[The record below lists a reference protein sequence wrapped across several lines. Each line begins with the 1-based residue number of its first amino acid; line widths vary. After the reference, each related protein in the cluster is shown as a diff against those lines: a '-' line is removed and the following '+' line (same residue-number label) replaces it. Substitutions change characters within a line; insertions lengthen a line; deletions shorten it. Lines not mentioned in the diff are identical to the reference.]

1 MGLFTEK
8 LKEMG
13 ASVLPI
19 TFFVILLHFTLTP
32 IPVDDFWRFIIGAVL
47 IIVGLGIFLVGVD
60 LGATPIGEL
69 SGGALVKTNNMPV
82 LLIGG
87 LLLGFIISIAEPDLH
102 VLSVQ
107 VEQFT
112 ANVVGRWQMV
122 LVVSI
127 GVGVMVMIG
136 FWRLVK
142 HIRLRTVIW
151 VTYGII
157 FLLAL
162 FNSPEFLAF
171 SFDASG
177 STTGAITTPF
187 LLALAA
193 GIAGLFEGEAEDAR
207 DRYGMV
213 GLASAGAIFAML
225 IQGAVDSPVSYQQ
238 VDMAENLAPAF
249 FMEPFIT
256 SLSGVLVDSLL
267 SIAPLAIVFIVIQLG
282 ILKLKDKTVSRIM
295 IGLLY
300 CYIGLSLFMTGV
312 NGGFMR
318 VGRYIGAQLVLE
330 YSPFLTILAGFFL
343 GMLTVIAE
351 PAVHVLTDSV
361 QENTGGSVPRSL
373 TLLSLAIGVAF
384 SIVLAMIRIYV
395 EGLMLWHILLPAYIL
410 IMILSYFTP
419 DLFIG
424 VAFDAG
430 GVASGPM
437 TATFILAFAQGA
449 AGAHPSANILV
460 DGFGVVA
467 LVAMA
472 PLITIQAMGLIYKR
486 RQRKEEQV
494 PASEDLT

>member
-1 MGLFTEK
+1 
-8 LKEMG
+8 
-13 ASVLPI
+13 
-19 TFFVILLHFTLTP
+19 
-32 IPVDDFWRFIIGAVL
+32 
-47 IIVGLGIFLVGVD
+47 
-60 LGATPIGEL
+60 
-69 SGGALVKTNNMPV
+69 
-82 LLIGG
+82 
-87 LLLGFIISIAEPDLH
+87 
-102 VLSVQ
+102 
-107 VEQFT
+107 
-112 ANVVGRWQMV
+112 
-122 LVVSI
+122 
-127 GVGVMVMIG
+127 
-136 FWRLVK
+136 
-142 HIRLRTVIW
+142 
-151 VTYGII
+151 
-157 FLLAL
+157 
-162 FNSPEFLAF
+162 
-171 SFDASG
+171 
-177 STTGAITTPF
+177 
-187 LLALAA
+187 
-193 GIAGLFEGEAEDAR
+193 
-207 DRYGMV
+207 
-213 GLASAGAIFAML
+213 
-225 IQGAVDSPVSYQQ
+225 
-238 VDMAENLAPAF
+238 
-249 FMEPFIT
+249 
-256 SLSGVLVDSLL
+256 
-267 SIAPLAIVFIVIQLG
+267 
-282 ILKLKDKTVSRIM
+282 
-295 IGLLY
+295 
-300 CYIGLSLFMTGV
+300 
-312 NGGFMR
+312 MR

-361 QENTGGSVPRSL
+361 QENTGGTVPRSL